1 MPPVPKVTPLK
12 IAIVSSGLTMRE
24 IAQRIGRNEN
34 EVSKWAND
42 ARPATRSTKIALAG
56 VLEKSVAELWPE
68 DDSDDAQVAA

>member
-1 MPPVPKVTPLK
+1 MPKVTPLK

-24 IAQRIGRNEN
+24 IAQRIGRHEA

-56 VLEKSVAELWPE
+56 ALNTTVAELWP
-68 DDSDDAQVAA
+68 DDEAASDRIAA